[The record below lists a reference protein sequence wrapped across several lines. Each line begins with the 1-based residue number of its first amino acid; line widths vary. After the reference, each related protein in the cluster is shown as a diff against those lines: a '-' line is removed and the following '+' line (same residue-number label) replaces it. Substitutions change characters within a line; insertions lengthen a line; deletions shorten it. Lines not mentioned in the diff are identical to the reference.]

1 MLSSK
6 GAPITP
12 FDNVPVIASGAGVT
26 VSMADSV
33 TGADA
38 PEEQLKV

>member
-12 FDNVPVIASGAGVT
+12 LDNVPVIASGGAVT
-26 VSMADSV
+26 VSVADSV
-33 TGADA
+33 AGAEV
-38 PEEQLKV
+38 PEEQRKV